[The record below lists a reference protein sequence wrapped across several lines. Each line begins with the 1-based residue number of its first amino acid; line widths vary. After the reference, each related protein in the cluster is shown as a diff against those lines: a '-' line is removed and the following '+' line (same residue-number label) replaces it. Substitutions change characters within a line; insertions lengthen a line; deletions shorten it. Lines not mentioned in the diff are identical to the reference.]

1 VSDRIP
7 HSPPSLTFVSEDA
20 VAAQIE
26 GHREDCL
33 DLVRRAY
40 LTHDGGDSVNPQS
53 GFLRFPDQP
62 RARIISLPAYLGGE
76 FGVAG
81 LKWIASFP
89 DNPRTHGI
97 PRASAVLLLN
107 DVVTGYPAACLESSV
122 ISATRTAA
130 SAVLAAETLSGG
142 RTARRVGVVGTG
154 LIARHVWTFLRDLKW
169 DIGGFTLHD
178 LNPEAAHAFGAEL
191 VAEGA
196 PGYTVA
202 DDAEQAFTECD
213 LVVLTTVAGEPH
225 LHDPK
230 LLDHAPLVLHLSLRD
245 LGPDLVLAA
254 QNITDD
260 TDHAVR
266 ERTSLH
272 LAEQATGG
280 RNFITGTLAD
290 VLLGKVRT
298 DPSRPVVFS
307 PFGLGVLD
315 LAVGSWV
322 HERAR
327 AAGTGRVVD
336 DFFASTV
343 TTK

>member
-1 VSDRIP
+1 
-7 HSPPSLTFVSEDA
+7 
-20 VAAQIE
+20 
-26 GHREDCL
+26 
-33 DLVRRAY
+33 
-40 LTHDGGDSVNPQS
+40 
-53 GFLRFPDQP
+53 
-62 RARIISLPAYLGGE
+62 
-76 FGVAG
+76 
-81 LKWIASFP
+81 
-89 DNPRTHGI
+89 
-97 PRASAVLLLN
+97 
-107 DVVTGYPAACLESSV
+107 
-122 ISATRTAA
+122 
-130 SAVLAAETLSGG
+130 
-142 RTARRVGVVGTG
+142 
-154 LIARHVWTFLRDLKW
+154 
-169 DIGGFTLHD
+169 
-178 LNPEAAHAFGAEL
+178 
-191 VAEGA
+191 
-196 PGYTVA
+196 
-202 DDAEQAFTECD
+202 EQAFTECD

-327 AAGTGRVVD
+327 AAGTGRAAGAPTSPHLAEQATGGRNFIPGTLAVVLLGTVRTAPSRPVVFSPFGLGVLDLAAGSWVHVRARAAGTGRVVD
-336 DFFASTV
+336 DFFAST
-343 TTK
+343 